1 MDSLSHAEKA
11 VETAVQSL
19 LGRVANWAHAH
30 PRRLA
35 AGTVTV
41 LAVFAGTA
49 FGLAPMAPD
58 AAALPKR
65 LVTESFTPDNIDAQL
80 DALAAQHLVLARSDV
95 TRAND
100 TANTLTKRLGVS
112 DDELNAFLQTD
123 ATSRKLWQGRA
134 GKLVVVPPPTP
145 PAS

>member
-19 LGRVANWAHAH
+19 FGRVAHWAHAH

-35 AGTVTV
+35 AGTAAV

-58 AAALPKR
+58 ASALPKR
-65 LVTESFTPDNIDAQL
+65 LITESFTPDNLDAQL

-100 TANTLTKRLGVS
+100 TADTLTKRLGIVRRPS
-112 DDELNAFLQTD
+112 STPSCRPTPRRA
-123 ATSRKLWQGRA
+123 SCGRA
-134 GKLVVVPPPTP
+134 APASWCRPPPTTT
-145 PAS
+145 AS